1 MYGGGEKSK
10 KTKKKKNKGVPLQRF
25 NSIKKSL
32 KNH

>member
-10 KTKKKKNKGVPLQRF
+10 NQKNKGVPLQRL